1 MLGLTDW
8 GFAIIRSHAV
18 AAMRERVDRLG
29 KKMSE
34 KVGASF
40 HASFPG
46 TYQEISRGIERSE
59 IGVAWVPP
67 IVASSLEAD
76 GLVSLVAVPV
86 RSAESYQSV
95 LIVRRGGQKNLAD
108 LRGRRV
114 AWVDPLSA
122 SGYVVPRIY
131 LAANGYDPRTYFVQ
145 ESFEK
150 THIAVVDAVANGRV
164 EIGATF
170 QNVHPKTG
178 EVTTAGWTESSGS
191 RVRPVEVVAVAGEI
205 PTDGF
210 VVSKKVDA
218 ATRLSIARWFLTPD
232 ESAKTLLQELVGASE
247 FRIPS
252 ESHFEPLRELLRVAR
267 VRGFAIEAPGRLV

>member
-1 MLGLTDW
+1 MPSCQAFALT
-8 GFAIIRSHAV
+8 GAV
-18 AAMRERVDRLG
+18 
-29 KKMSE
+29 
-34 KVGASF
+34 
-40 HASFPG
+40 
-46 TYQEISRGIERSE
+46 I
-59 IGVAWVPP
+59 VPLP
-67 IVASSLEAD
+67 QAVSQAD
-76 GLVSLVAVPV
+76 A
-86 RSAESYQSV
+86 
-95 LIVRRGGQKNLAD
+95 RRGLEGFRQME
-108 LRGRRV
+108 
-114 AWVDPLSA
+114 
-122 SGYVVPRIY
+122 VPSLGVI
-131 LAANGYDPRTYFVQ
+131 
-145 ESFEK
+145 EK

-232 ESAKTLLQELVGASE
+232 ESAKTLLQDLVGASE